1 MQDIWMNPNNK
12 KHQMLT
18 AQTHGNFVSSLLSRL
33 PSLSGLGRM
42 QATKLAN
49 ANVKQQDIV
58 GVLRC
63 HPPN

>member
-1 MQDIWMNPNNK
+1 
-12 KHQMLT
+12 MLT
-18 AQTHGNFVSSLLSRL
+18 AQTHGNFVSNLLSRL

-58 GVLRC
+58 GVLCC